1 MPITLSDM
9 ELYIIKNRVG
19 MNENE
24 EEKTFKQIANELNI
38 SKEKCRQI
46 EKVVLKKLKHP
57 KLEEKWQEIIELK
70 REIYDK

>member
-1 MPITLSDM
+1 MITLNDM
-9 ELYIIKNRVG
+9 ELFVIKNRVG

-24 EEKTFKQIANELNI
+24 EEMTFEQIARELNI

-46 EKVVLKKLKHP
+46 EKVVLKKLRHP
-57 KLEEKWQEIIELK
+57 ELEKQWQEIIELK